1 MGKLIDLTN
10 QKFGLWTV
18 LYKVPKNQ
26 SGSNWMCR
34 CECGKE
40 KIINGYNLRKG
51 KTTNCG
57 CIRGKQL
64 SKNNIIDMTGKRFGN
79 WTVISKSNK
88 KGKSNVLYWKCK
100 CDCGTIADVRGDILR
115 NGTSQSCGCKRN
127 YSRGEELITKILN
140 ENNINFIREK
150 SFDSCRFPDTNYPAK
165 FDFFVNNKYVI
176 EFDGQ
181 QHFEKNIYNGSW
193 DIKKVYSRDEYK
205 NQWCFDNNIPIIRIP
220 YTQLSKLKLQDLM
233 LETSQFIVKKD

>member
-57 CIRGKQL
+57 CTKGKQL
-64 SKNNIIDMTGKRFGN
+64 GKNNIIGAGA
-79 WTVISKSNK
+79 TVI
-88 KGKSNVLYWKCK
+88 
-100 CDCGTIADVRGDILR
+100 
-115 NGTSQSCGCKRN
+115 
-127 YSRGEELITKILN
+127 
-140 ENNINFIREK
+140 
-150 SFDSCRFPDTNYPAK
+150 
-165 FDFFVNNKYVI
+165 
-176 EFDGQ
+176 
-181 QHFEKNIYNGSW
+181 KNIEEEGCTF
-193 DIKKVYSRDEYK
+193 VG
-205 NQWCFDNNIPIIRIP
+205 IP
-220 YTQLSKLKLQDLM
+220 
-233 LETSQFIVKKD
+233 VKKLIKTK